1 MSVIQ
6 EHVVNNSVRYCS
18 NMLQNTK
25 ICGSYMW
32 FAWDGFRFFLVITTP
47 QKLNIFL
54 RSFFFS
60 TIKKIVLLRFI
71 KFKYHLVLSILQ
83 ISKCL
88 STYRWG
94 IANCNTAQNWSSHS
108 QSKGDVA
115 DKHDHNNHSS
125 DALQVGA
132 VIHCSKECQFRD
144 NTFNSDQRGGSLSFT
159 EMK

>member
-6 EHVVNNSVRYCS
+6 EHVVNNSVRYWS

-32 FAWDGFRFFLVITTP
+32 FAWDGFRFFLVNHSSKTEHLSS
-47 QKLNIFL
+47 Q
-54 RSFFFS
+54 FFFS

>member
-32 FAWDGFRFFLVITTP
+32 FAWDGFRFFLVNHSSKTEHLSS
-47 QKLNIFL
+47 Q
-54 RSFFFS
+54 FFFS

-108 QSKGDVA
+108 QSKGDIA

>member
-1 MSVIQ
+1 MLSITQWGIVAICYKIQ
-6 EHVVNNSVRYCS
+6 RYVVH
-18 NMLQNTK
+18 
-25 ICGSYMW
+25 ICGLLEMGS
-32 FAWDGFRFFLVITTP
+32 DSFLSTTP

-132 VIHCSKECQFRD
+132 VIHCSRECQFRD

-159 EMK
+159 EMKLA

>member
-6 EHVVNNSVRYCS
+6 EHVVNNSVRYCR

-32 FAWDGFRFFLVITTP
+32 FAWDGFRFFLVNHSSKTEHLSL
-47 QKLNIFL
+47 Q
-54 RSFFFS
+54 FFFS

-71 KFKYHLVLSILQ
+71 KFMYHLVLSILQ

-94 IANCNTAQNWSSHS
+94 IANCNIAQNWSSHS

>member
-1 MSVIQ
+1 MLSITQWGIVAICYKIQ
-6 EHVVNNSVRYCS
+6 RYVLWFIYVVC
-18 NMLQNTK
+18 
-25 ICGSYMW
+25 
-32 FAWDGFRFFLVITTP
+32 
-47 QKLNIFL
+47 L
-54 RSFFFS
+54 RWVQILSCQPLLKNWTSFFAVFIS

-71 KFKYHLVLSILQ
+71 KFMYHLVLSILQ

-115 DKHDHNNHSS
+115 NKHDHNNHSS

-159 EMK
+159 EMKLK